1 MRGISRASLEAVT
14 ERLGTVLES
23 ADTAALGR
31 ELFEV
36 VGLLGQE
43 HTLRRWLAD
52 PANPAEAKSGLVGE
66 LLESKVSPS
75 TVMVVGDVVQAHWSR
90 QRDLVDAIERAA
102 VFATIA
108 AAETEQRLGELED
121 ELFRF
126 GRLLAGETELRAALT
141 DDAVP
146 AERKAGLVTELL
158 ADKADRATTTLVSQ
172 VVTHPRGRTLEIGLE
187 YYGQLVAERAQ
198 RYVALVRTAVALSEG
213 QQERLRASLARAY
226 GRPIHLNID
235 VDPSIMGGLSIRV
248 GDEVIDGTIAGRLNE
263 VRRRL
268 AG

>member
-1 MRGISRASLEAVT
+1 MRGISRSSLQEVT

-23 ADTAALGR
+23 ADTAALGA
-31 ELFEV
+31 ELFDV
-36 VGLLGQE
+36 VALLERE

-52 PANPAEAKSGLVGE
+52 PANPAEAKSGLIGE
-66 LLESKVSPS
+66 LLESQASPS
-75 TVMVVGDVVQAHWSR
+75 TVMVVGDVVQARWSR
-90 QRDLVDAIERAA
+90 QRDLIDAVERAA

-108 AAETEQRLGELED
+108 RVESEQRLGELED

-126 GRLLAGETELRAALT
+126 SRVIAGDTELRAALT
-141 DDAVP
+141 DESVS
-146 AERKAGLVTELL
+146 EVRKGGIVEALL
-158 ADKADRATTTLVSQ
+158 AGKADPATTTLVTR
-172 VVTHPRGRTLEIGLE
+172 VVTHPRGRTLEDGLE

-198 RYVALVRTAVALSEG
+198 RYVALVRTAVVLSEDR
-213 QQERLRASLARAY
+213 QERLRASLARIY

-235 VDPSIMGGLSIRV
+235 VDPSIVGGLSIRV
-248 GDEVIDGTIAGRLNE
+248 GDEVIDGTITGRLGE

>member
-36 VGLLGQE
+36 VALLERE

-52 PANPAEAKSGLVGE
+52 PANPAEAKSGLIGE
-66 LLESKVSPS
+66 LLESQASPS
-75 TVMVVGDVVQAHWSR
+75 TVMVVGDVVQARWSR
-90 QRDLVDAIERAA
+90 QRDLIDAVERAA

-108 AAETEQRLGELED
+108 RAETEQRLGELED

-126 GRLLAGETELRAALT
+126 GRVLAGEGELRAALT
-141 DDAVP
+141 DEAVS
-146 AERKAGLVTELL
+146 AESKSGIVQALL
-158 ADKADRATTTLVSQ
+158 GDKADPATTTLVTQ
-172 VVTHPRGRTLEIGLE
+172 LVTHPRGRTLEDGLE

-198 RYVALVRTAVALSEG
+198 RYVALVRTVVALSED
-213 QQERLRASLARAY
+213 QQERLRSALARIY

-248 GDEVIDGTIAGRLNE
+248 GDEVIDGTIAGRLSE

-268 AG
+268 A

>member
-1 MRGISRASLEAVT
+1 MRGISRTSLEEVT
-14 ERLGTVLES
+14 QRLGTVLES

-36 VGLLGQE
+36 VALLERE

-52 PANPAEAKSGLVGE
+52 RANPAEAKSGLIGE
-66 LLESKVSPS
+66 LLESQASPS
-75 TVMVVGDVVQAHWSR
+75 TVMVVGDVVQARWSR
-90 QRDLVDAIERAA
+90 QRDLVDAVERAA

-108 AAETEQRLGELED
+108 RAETEQRLTDLED

-126 GRLLAGETELRAALT
+126 SRLLSGQPELRAALT
-141 DDAVP
+141 DDSVPDVRKSAVV
-146 AERKAGLVTELL
+146 EELL
-158 ADKADRATTTLVSQ
+158 ADKADPATTSLVTQ
-172 VVTHPRGRTLEIGLE
+172 AVTHPRGRRLEDGLE
-187 YYGQLVAERAQ
+187 YFGRLVAERAQ
-198 RYVALVRTAVALSEG
+198 RYVALVRTAVALSEDR
-213 QQERLRASLARAY
+213 QERLRTVLARIY

-235 VDPSIMGGLSIRV
+235 VDPSIMGGMSVRV
-248 GDEVIDGTIAGRLNE
+248 GNEVIDGTVAGRLND